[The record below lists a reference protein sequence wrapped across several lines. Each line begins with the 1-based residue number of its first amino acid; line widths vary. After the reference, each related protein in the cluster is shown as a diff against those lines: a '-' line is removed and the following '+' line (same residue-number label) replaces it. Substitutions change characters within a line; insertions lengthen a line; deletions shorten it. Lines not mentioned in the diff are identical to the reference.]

1 MWRYIGKLTPRED
14 GHAKSGK
21 DRSCAAICQG
31 FTSHLVSPVAE
42 ETRTDH
48 LLEGLKCTCLQAS
61 WFPIFTL
68 QSCVC
73 HWVLSLCDP
82 MDCSLPGS
90 SVHGILQARILE
102 WVAMPSSRGSFQ
114 TRDQTHVSCVSWIA
128 GRFFITEPSRKPY
141 IYHTY
146 ILKEKEIEWD
156 TWGSIVDRMV
166 LGLILPS
173 FFFTFSKFSEKKKKS
188 NAFVKEVFQQTFL
201 RNILTNIYAKVIVP
215 KCWNA

>member
-1 MWRYIGKLTPRED
+1 MELINLIWVNPIRLVSPLKERHTGRRHRGNMALQRRVGKHMWRYIGKLTPRED

-90 SVHGILQARILE
+90 SVLGNLQARMLE
-102 WVAMPSSRGSFQ
+102 WVAMSSARGSFQ
-114 TRDQTHVSCVSWIA
+114 TRDQTSGSCISRISRQILWILCHENHLGSPELYHNKFVFPPA
-128 GRFFITEPSRKPY
+128 LLRK
-141 IYHTY
+141 
-146 ILKEKEIEWD
+146 
-156 TWGSIVDRMV
+156 
-166 LGLILPS
+166 
-173 FFFTFSKFSEKKKKS
+173 
-188 NAFVKEVFQQTFL
+188 FVTVT
-201 RNILTNIYAKVIVP
+201 
-215 KCWNA
+215 

>member
-1 MWRYIGKLTPRED
+1 MESRYK
-14 GHAKSGK
+14 
-21 DRSCAAICQG
+21 
-31 FTSHLVSPVAE
+31 
-42 ETRTDH
+42 
-48 LLEGLKCTCLQAS
+48 
-61 WFPIFTL
+61 
-68 QSCVC
+68 QSRK
-73 HWVLSLCDP
+73 WVLFFEAFWYALTFQLSAHVSLNKYILVCVQSYFSHEWLCDP

-173 FFFTFSKFSEKKKKS
+173 FFFTFSKFSEKKKK
-188 NAFVKEVFQQTFL
+188 KK
-201 RNILTNIYAKVIVP
+201 KVMHL
-215 KCWNA
+215 